1 MAQNIRHFI
10 AKEKI
15 YLLMI
20 FFIIVCN
27 LITGLSYKPVNQP
40 VAETI
45 AADISQDDLS
55 ALQERMREAFSSPE
69 ATKEFLSEHYLLGF
83 ALSMLSMCL
92 IFGILAG
99 LGILIWYG
107 YARLHGRQPIP
118 QTFKQTRVKWS
129 FSDCLRVIITLFFFG
144 YLFSIA
150 QAWVRVLFS
159 IGPLSED
166 VNGLLHTSLS
176 DILIVAIAVYFV
188 VRRYGH
194 KLDTIGLSLKN
205 TWKNVLT
212 GVIGYIAAL
221 PILACVLFATMWVIE
236 VTGYKPPMQP
246 VVEMFLS
253 QDSAKILIYMTVFVS
268 IFGPMAEEIFF
279 RGFLYKALRGRFGV
293 KLPLVIVAA
302 LFALLHA
309 DVVAFAP
316 ILVLGITL
324 GFLYERTGSLIASFT
339 VHIMHN
345 TATIS
350 VVFLIKRLME
360 IIN

>member
-1 MAQNIRHFI
+1 MKKFI
-10 AKEKI
+10 AREKI
-15 YLLMI
+15 YLLMLL
-20 FFIIVCN
+20 FVVACN
-27 LITGLSYKPVNQP
+27 LITGLSYRPVNQSA
-40 VAETI
+40 AETI

-55 ALQERMREAFSSPE
+55 ALQEKMRHAFSSPE
-69 ATKEFLSEHYLLGF
+69 ATKEFLNDHYLLGF

-99 LGILIWYG
+99 VGILIWYG

-118 QTFKQTRVKWS
+118 QTFKQTRVKWN
-129 FSDCLRVIITLFFFG
+129 FSDCFRVIITLFFFG

-150 QAWVRVLFS
+150 QAWARVLF
-159 IGPLSED
+159 GTAPLSED

-176 DILIVAIAVYFV
+176 DVLIVIIALYFV
-188 VRRYGH
+188 ARRYGH
-194 KLDTIGLSLKN
+194 RLDAIGLSLKN
-205 TWKNVLT
+205 TWKNILT
-212 GVIGYIAAL
+212 GVMGYIAAL
-221 PILACVLFATMWVIE
+221 PILACVLFSTMWVIE
-236 VTGYKPPMQP
+236 ATGYNPPVQP
-246 VVEMFLS
+246 VVEMFLN

-268 IFGPMAEEIFF
+268 IFGPLAEEIFF
-279 RGFLYKALRGRFGV
+279 RGFMYKALRGRFGV
-293 KLPLVIVAA
+293 KLSLIVVAA

-309 DVVAFAP
+309 DIVAFAP

-350 VVFLIKRLME
+350 IVFLIKRLME
-360 IIN
+360 II